1 MHSDVEKPTQSCK
14 LKPANLSMKLLFND
28 QSDKYKKY
36 RPGYPQALIKN
47 LVERIPERKLAWDA
61 GCGNGQLALLLK
73 PHFEQVV
80 GSDPSVSQLAEAP
93 KIEGIDWRLEPAE
106 VSSLETQSCDLVSI
120 AQALHWVNHEAFFA
134 EVNRVLKPGGHF
146 LALGYGLNRIG
157 TCENSIADDA
167 ALSLLLNEIMSNF
180 YYNIVGP
187 FWEPERAIID
197 KRYETL
203 NFPFEAQK
211 FEPGEM
217 IIEWNLNDYLGYLGT
232 WSAVKSY
239 QKEVGENPIEDLA
252 GQLSS
257 LWQANQTRKIHFP
270 LFGYLGQK

>member
-1 MHSDVEKPTQSCK
+1 VENPTQSCK
-14 LKPANLSMKLLFND
+14 LKTANLSMKLLFND

-36 RPGYPQALIKN
+36 RPGYPQSLIKN
-47 LVERIPERKLAWDA
+47 LVEWIPERKLAWDA

-93 KIEGIDWRLEPAE
+93 KTEGINWRLESAE
-106 VSSLETQSCDLVSI
+106 ASSLETDSCDLVSI
-120 AQALHWVNHEAFFA
+120 AQALHWVNQEAFFS

-157 TCENSIADDA
+157 TCKNSIVVDYAE
-167 ALSLLLNEIMSNF
+167 ALHLNQIMSNF

-187 FWEPERAIID
+187 YWEPERAIID
-197 KRYETL
+197 NRYETL

-217 IIEWNLNDYLGYLGT
+217 IIEWNLNDYLGYVGT
-232 WSAVKSY
+232 WSAVNSY
-239 QKEVGENPIEDLA
+239 QKQVGENPVDNLA
-252 GQLSS
+252 FQLGSN
-257 LWQANQTRKIHFP
+257 WQANQTRKIHFP
-270 LFGYLGQK
+270 LFGYLGKK